1 MTYKDLLKKLAHFQV
16 EHPYLTILII
26 AIFTVIVFGG
36 VSKVKTVA
44 SLEQMMPTSI
54 SEINSFNNLRDF
66 GLGQDMIAIVLEVN
80 STSSDPLG
88 VQDITDKRVFDYIQ
102 HIDYSLTRTP
112 DVLQTYSLLNVF
124 EYALQKQGITFENQG
139 TNILDK
145 NLYQAILNN
154 NDLLLQKQIKNYVND
169 DKTITFIIINTDVSA
184 NDPRMNSLATKI
196 KSLVESSGHPP
207 GVQISLTGT
216 PIIQQKLGQLIAKD
230 RLVTQRIST
239 ILVFLITMILFGTFT
254 SAIVP
259 IIVVTISVNWLYGIM
274 GYTNLPISTLA
285 GGVAAMVIGIGIDYA
300 IHLMNR
306 FKNERK
312 SGKTVKKA
320 IEIAVQNTGTA
331 LTGAAIATILAFLA
345 FLLGSMPEMNRFGL
359 LMSIGVGASF
369 LLSLFGLP
377 ALLVIEEKIIH
388 LITKRLKFGPEG
400 DLVLYEEGES
410 HPDHYEVVEPSIDEL
425 KTLAKK
431 YKVCKVMNDKN
442 KNKKLNQNNNSTKN
456 RK

>member
-1 MTYKDLLKKLAHFQV
+1 MVFKKTLKKIAHFQV
-16 EHPYLTILII
+16 KHPYLTILLIT
-26 AIFTVIVFGG
+26 IFTIMIFGG

-54 SEINSFNNLRDF
+54 QEIKAFNTLRDN

-80 STSSDPLG
+80 NTSSDPLG

-102 HIDYSLTRTP
+102 YLDYSLKKTP
-112 DVLQTYSLLNVF
+112 DILQTYSLLTVF
-124 EYALQKQGITFENQG
+124 DYALQQQGMQLENQG
-139 TNILDK
+139 INTLDE
-145 NLYQAILNN
+145 NLYQAILANN
-154 NDLLLQKQIKNYVND
+154 NPQLVSQINNYVND

-196 KSLVESSGHPP
+196 KSLVKSSGHPP
-207 GVQISLTGT
+207 GVKISLTGT
-216 PIIQQKLGQLIAKD
+216 PVIQQKLGQLIARD

-259 IIVVTISVNWLYGIM
+259 IIVVTVSVNWLYGIM

-300 IHLMNR
+300 IHLMNK

-312 SGKTVKKA
+312 TGKNVEQA
-320 IEIAVQNTGTA
+320 IESAVQNTGTA

-345 FLLGSMPEMNRFGL
+345 FLLGNMPEMNRFGL
-359 LMSIGVGASF
+359 LMAIGVGVSF
-369 LLSLFGLP
+369 ILSLFGLP
-377 ALLVIEEKIIH
+377 SLLIIEEKLIH
-388 LITKRLKFGPEG
+388 KFYKKMSFGPEG
-400 DLVLYEEGES
+400 DLVLYEEEDV
-410 HPDHYEVVEPSIDEL
+410 HPDHFEVVEPTTEEL

-431 YKVCKVMNDKN
+431 YKICKPIN
-442 KNKKLNQNNNSTKN
+442 K
-456 RK
+456 REGE